1 MAVTINKPMLEYQT
15 TRGLVIEKGVSLE
28 AGVSSLIG
36 MLLDIDVD
44 NSLSLGSK
52 NSSLSFNA
60 KVNLLSDLK
69 FVPKEIIWQ
78 FQTFAEVRN
87 KFAHLQYVDS
97 FQKCFEIL
105 ADKKNKFITTFGE
118 KIGDDI
124 DEEIKLSMCF
134 SFLCMSLG
142 IWLQLILKKA
152 EFNKKQDFKK
162 VVVIESLRNFFKIPN
177 DQKDSME
184 EHLKFVDN
192 LINDIEVDKDFI
204 ESIEHVRKMNF
215 KEKE

>member
-1 MAVTINKPMLEYQT
+1 MLEYQT
-15 TRGLVIEKGVSLE
+15 TRGFVIEKGVSLE
-28 AGVSSLIG
+28 AGVSALIG
-36 MLLDIDVD
+36 LLLEIDVD

-52 NSSLSFNA
+52 NSSLSFNS

-78 FQTFAEVRN
+78 FQTFAEIRN
-87 KFAHLQYVDS
+87 KFGHLQYVDS

-105 ADKKNKFITTFGE
+105 ADKKIKFIKSFGE
-118 KIGDDI
+118 KIGDEV

-162 VVVIESLRNFFKIPN
+162 VTVVEILRNFFKIPD
-177 DQKDSME
+177 DQKDQME
-184 EHLKFVDN
+184 QHLKFVDN
-192 LINDIEVDKDFI
+192 LINDIEIDKDFI
-204 ESIEHVRKMNF
+204 ESIEHVRAINF
-215 KEKE
+215 KKAE